1 MYRVCVS
8 LAKVI
13 SHIHPCMLSYP
24 GISISGNEA
33 PVSLGA
39 SLQLNCS
46 SDLDILT
53 AEWLYN
59 NVVVAESLGAEAL
72 LVIPAVND
80 SLHNRQY
87 RCRITTPYGMQQRN
101 TTITV
106 TGTSQFSLM

>member
-1 MYRVCVS
+1 M
-8 LAKVI
+8 
-13 SHIHPCMLSYP
+13 
-24 GISISGNEA
+24 
-33 PVSLGA
+33 GA

-59 NVVVAESLGAEAL
+59 DVVVADSLGAEAV

-87 RCRITTPYGMQQRN
+87 RCRITTPYGVQESN

-106 TGTSQFSLM
+106 TGTSLQILMCAYA